1 LRAPEPPLPEADAPI
16 YEAVR
21 SAWFRR
27 GGGPIDWSSPADE
40 GWRRAAAALRTAEEA
55 ASARRTHREE
65 IEHAPPE
72 PSPEPSP
79 GQRRSPEPAVEEPAY
94 STSGL
99 PVRRRGATL
108 VPGSIAEVV
117 GDAPANQPVG
127 EKDAA
132 KVASTLANLQRGVS
146 RGRHETGGWVP
157 KRPDD
162 PERSNP

>member
-1 LRAPEPPLPEADAPI
+1 
-16 YEAVR
+16 VR

-65 IEHAPPE
+65 IERAPVTRPE
-72 PSPEPSP
+72 PQP
-79 GQRRSPEPAVEEPAY
+79 GHRRSPEPVVEEPAY
-94 STSGL
+94 SASGL

-117 GDAPANQPVG
+117 GDDAPAAQPVG
-127 EKDAA
+127 EKDAT
-132 KVASTLANLQRGVS
+132 KVASTLANLQRGVN
-146 RGRHETGGWVP
+146 RGRQETGGWVP